1 MQNPADISP
10 LSKHNLVD
18 GSDDLGICAASVP
31 YSSPIASGE
40 GDDMRI
46 IGETLRV
53 GARLEQVG
61 VDALRQRCGDN
72 VLAIV
77 GGGRGATLATAG
89 DGGCIWLPL
98 RGRVR
103 LSSGDSSFNLEP
115 GQLLV
120 SEADQRLQATGRGS
134 ALWVALIAQRPG
146 WRRAL
151 LRAGAA
157 LGTEPGLVPA
167 WHAAAPTLRRLAMR
181 VVRAVLEN
189 RGEYALQS
197 AVDDLLGGVVELQAD
212 FAEMIERCPGR
223 TLTQRQNVF
232 LRLQRVRNL
241 MATRCE
247 QELDIPELARV
258 ASYSP
263 WHFIRAFHSV
273 YGETPHAY
281 LVDRRLERARRLVR
295 SSPLAISEIAGAS
308 GFENRCAFSRLFKQ
322 RFGISAAALRRE
334 HGVGTR
340 ALRQRRC
347 DDERLRRPA
356 VSATPSAN
364 SRQLD
369 ASTEF

>member
-1 MQNPADISP
+1 
-10 LSKHNLVD
+10 
-18 GSDDLGICAASVP
+18 
-31 YSSPIASGE
+31 
-40 GDDMRI
+40 MRI
-46 IGETLRV
+46 IGEVLRY
-53 GARLEQVG
+53 GARLELG
-61 VDALRQRCGDN
+61 GADALRQRCGDN
-72 VLAIV
+72 VLAII
-77 GGGRGATLATAG
+77 GGGRGATFASGGG

-98 RGRVR
+98 RGKLRINPGENGF
-103 LSSGDSSFNLEP
+103 LIEP
-115 GQLLV
+115 GQLFV
-120 SEADQRLQATGRGS
+120 SEADQRLQATGRGA
-134 ALWVALIAQRPG
+134 ALWIALIAQRPG

-151 LRAGAA
+151 IRAGGA
-157 LGTEPGLVPA
+157 LAPEPGLVPA
-167 WHAAAPTLRRLAMR
+167 SHAVTPTFRRLAMR
-181 VVRAVLEN
+181 VVRAVLEH

-197 AVDDLLGGVVELQAD
+197 AVDDLLGSVIDLQAD
-212 FAEMIERCPGR
+212 FAGMIERCPGR
-223 TLTQRQNVF
+223 TLAQRQNVF

-334 HGVGTR
+334 HGVGIR
-340 ALRQRRC
+340 ASRNRRC
-347 DDERLRRPA
+347 DGDELPRRA
-356 VSATPSAN
+356 VSATPPAN
-364 SRQLD
+364 SRQLVAPTD
-369 ASTEF
+369 F

>member
-1 MQNPADISP
+1 
-10 LSKHNLVD
+10 
-18 GSDDLGICAASVP
+18 
-31 YSSPIASGE
+31 
-40 GDDMRI
+40 MRI
-46 IGETLRV
+46 IGETLRH
-53 GARLEQVG
+53 GARLELG
-61 VDALRQRCGDN
+61 GADALRQRCGDN
-72 VLAIV
+72 LLAIV

-89 DGGCIWLPL
+89 DGGGIWLPL
-98 RGRVR
+98 RGKLR
-103 LSSGDSSFNLEP
+103 LASGDSGFTLEP
-115 GQLLV
+115 GQLLI
-120 SEADQRLQATGRGS
+120 SEADQRLQATGRGTS
-134 ALWVALIAQRPG
+134 VWIVLLAQRNT

-151 LRAGAA
+151 IRAGGA
-157 LGTEPGLVPA
+157 LTPEPSLVPA
-167 WHAAAPTLRRLAMR
+167 WHAAAPTLRRLALR
-181 VVRAVLEN
+181 LVRATLEN

-197 AVDDLLGGVVELQAD
+197 AVDDLLGSVVDLQSE
-212 FAEMIERCPGR
+212 FAAMIERCPGR
-223 TLTQRQNVF
+223 TLAQRQNVF

-295 SSPLAISEIAGAS
+295 CSPLAISEIAGAS

-334 HGVGTR
+334 HGIGVR
-340 ALRQRRC
+340 NPRKRRC
-347 DDERLRRPA
+347 DSSELLRRA

-364 SRQLD
+364 SRQLGVATD
-369 ASTEF
+369 F